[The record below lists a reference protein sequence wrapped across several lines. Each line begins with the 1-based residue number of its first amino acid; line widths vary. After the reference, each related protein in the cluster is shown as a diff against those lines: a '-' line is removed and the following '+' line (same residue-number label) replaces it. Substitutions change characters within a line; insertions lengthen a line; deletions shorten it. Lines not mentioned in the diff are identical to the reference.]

1 VLFFP
6 QGEQMKVL
14 IAVTLLCG
22 FCFAQDEPIK
32 FRGAY
37 LGEPVTDFVDC
48 SSSKGKLIKDG
59 YKLHGHA
66 CESNGIVSR
75 IKVHGSFAKAAS
87 RDGEELYFENQKLV
101 RMKIYVPDDDWDK
114 VRYDLSQKLGEPVSE
129 PPQVY
134 QNGFGARWEYGQG
147 FWMKGDTVA
156 YAGVKVGPVGGLN
169 FTHGIEIS
177 ITDSTRAK
185 VASSTPSTL
194 D

>member
-1 VLFFP
+1 VPISENLS
-6 QGEQMKVL
+6 L
-14 IAVTLLCG
+14 ILLT
-22 FCFAQDEPIK
+22 ALLE
-32 FRGAY
+32 
-37 LGEPVTDFVDC
+37 
-48 SSSKGKLIKDG
+48 GKLIKDG

-134 QNGFGARWEYGQG
+134 QNGFGA
-147 FWMKGDTVA
+147 M
-156 YAGVKVGPVGGLN
+156 GVRSRV
-169 FTHGIEIS
+169 
-177 ITDSTRAK
+177 
-185 VASSTPSTL
+185 L
-194 D
+194 DERRHCRLCWSKSRSGWQIQLHSWH